1 MESVSTDS
9 RRKGPGQRHSGAAGE
24 DGDEGLRITW
34 RGVFVGA
41 LTVAGWF
48 YCLIVVVGINLASS
62 TFVLSQYPMVAV
74 IPFVLWLFLNVLL
87 KSIRPRAALTRGE
100 LLTIFSMTW
109 IVGALPMWG
118 WSDYWVAVMGA
129 PFFMATPENQW
140 DTLILPWM
148 PWNAFP
154 EPTER
159 VIHTFWLGL
168 PEGMPLPWDAW
179 AGAIARWFS
188 ASLAMVV
195 FGLCLVILFRRQWI
209 EAERLTFPLAQMPL
223 ELTRGFDGP
232 RRLPDLFHS
241 RLFWIGFGVVFLPLF
256 YNMGTWFTP
265 GLPQAEFYLE
275 RFQITLPR
283 PWPSPVL
290 RVLPL
295 VLALVYLCP
304 LDILGSLVLFYF
316 LAVAKT
322 GAMDQLGF
330 SVGSSGQQLGSGDIL
345 DMESYGAI
353 VCIALWSLWLARRH
367 LREVWGSIAR
377 GEGDPADVRIYRI
390 AAAGMAVSAVYVI
403 SFGVSL
409 GASLPLAAATFALM
423 TVSFFVTIKL
433 IAATGFP
440 YLMPTWANAKGG
452 LFITDLVGSAN
463 LSAKNVVAF
472 KLFVS
477 QAFFGNI
484 RLPAWPALPHH
495 LRIFSLRFQPGRVC
509 AVVLVAFPVGCLVAS
524 LCSITVAY
532 DQGGAVHLP
541 YAFNVYPQIATL
553 LNHPRAFDLGKWGV
567 WLTGFLEAAGL
578 AYLRGRFHWF
588 ALHPVGLAFQY
599 APGLVHY
606 WFSLLLV
613 WIVKLTLLRYGGGG
627 AYQAGKP
634 FFYGLG
640 VGYVAGVVLSG
651 VIDAIWFPADGHR
664 VHYW

>member
-1 MESVSTDS
+1 M
-9 RRKGPGQRHSGAAGE
+9 
-24 DGDEGLRITW
+24 
-34 RGVFVGA
+34 
-41 LTVAGWF
+41 
-48 YCLIVVVGINLASS
+48 
-62 TFVLSQYPMVAV
+62 
-74 IPFVLWLFLNVLL
+74 
-87 KSIRPRAALTRGE
+87 
-100 LLTIFSMTW
+100 
-109 IVGALPMWG
+109 
-118 WSDYWVAVMGA
+118 
-129 PFFMATPENQW
+129 
-140 DTLILPWM
+140 
-148 PWNAFP
+148 
-154 EPTER
+154 
-159 VIHTFWLGL
+159 
-168 PEGMPLPWDAW
+168 
-179 AGAIARWFS
+179 
-188 ASLAMVV
+188 
-195 FGLCLVILFRRQWI
+195 
-209 EAERLTFPLAQMPL
+209 
-223 ELTRGFDGP
+223 
-232 RRLPDLFHS
+232 
-241 RLFWIGFGVVFLPLF
+241 
-256 YNMGTWFTP
+256 
-265 GLPQAEFYLE
+265 
-275 RFQITLPR
+275 
-283 PWPSPVL
+283 L

-541 YAFNVYPQIATL
+541 YAFNVYPADRDAAQPPAGLRPRQVGGLADGVSRSGGTRL
-553 LNHPRAFDLGKWGV
+553 PSGPLSLVRPAPGRARLPVRPRPRALLV
-567 WLTGFLEAAGL
+567 QPAAGL
-578 AYLRGRFHWF
+578 DRQADPAALRRRRRLPGGQAFLLRARGRLRRRGGPLGSHRRH
-588 ALHPVGLAFQY
+588 LV
-599 APGLVHY
+599 PGRRPPRA
-606 WFSLLLV
+606 LLV
-613 WIVKLTLLRYGGGG
+613 RRREK
-627 AYQAGKP
+627 
-634 FFYGLG
+634 
-640 VGYVAGVVLSG
+640 
-651 VIDAIWFPADGHR
+651 
-664 VHYW
+664 

>member
-1 MESVSTDS
+1 M
-9 RRKGPGQRHSGAAGE
+9 
-24 DGDEGLRITW
+24 
-34 RGVFVGA
+34 
-41 LTVAGWF
+41 
-48 YCLIVVVGINLASS
+48 
-62 TFVLSQYPMVAV
+62 LSQYPMVAV
-74 IPFVLWLFLNVLL
+74 IPFVLWIFLNVLL
-87 KSIRPRAALTRGE
+87 KSIWPRAALTRGE

-179 AGAIARWFS
+179 AGVIARWFA
-188 ASLAMVV
+188 ASLAMVL

-283 PWPSPVL
+283 PWPAPVL

-377 GEGDPADVRIYRI
+377 GEGDPADARIYRI

-409 GASLPLAAATFALM
+409 GASLPLAA
-423 TVSFFVTIKL
+423 
-433 IAATGFP
+433 
-440 YLMPTWANAKGG
+440 G
-452 LFITDLVGSAN
+452 LS
-463 LSAKNVVAF
+463 
-472 KLFVS
+472 
-477 QAFFGNI
+477 
-484 RLPAWPALPHH
+484 R
-495 LRIFSLRFQPGRVC
+495 
-509 AVVLVAFPVGCLVAS
+509 
-524 LCSITVAY
+524 
-532 DQGGAVHLP
+532 
-541 YAFNVYPQIATL
+541 
-553 LNHPRAFDLGKWGV
+553 
-567 WLTGFLEAAGL
+567 
-578 AYLRGRFHWF
+578 
-588 ALHPVGLAFQY
+588 
-599 APGLVHY
+599 
-606 WFSLLLV
+606 
-613 WIVKLTLLRYGGGG
+613 
-627 AYQAGKP
+627 
-634 FFYGLG
+634 
-640 VGYVAGVVLSG
+640 
-651 VIDAIWFPADGHR
+651 
-664 VHYW
+664 